1 MNMKMMMTIMHTT
14 QWWSPQWRWAFP
26 PAQLAD
32 AELAIVLRNFPLRL
46 VAQSFLQFMEILR
59 NLWKGS
65 VGRDA
70 VWTKSSL
77 DVIAHFSCSVCPNIL
92 AISFQ
97 KLNISSMFVYSTPSL
112 ACLSFSFHFQGLQVS
127 MGPSQRGSVNVFL
140 NLWVLEKMKNLY
152 VLDVD
157 NVNQDQSLR

>member
-1 MNMKMMMTIMHTT
+1 MLAAEDNHEGDSDNHAHNDDHHN
-14 QWWSPQWRWAFP
+14 QLFP

-77 DVIAHFSCSVCPNIL
+77 DVIAHFSCSVCPNIF

-97 KLNISSMFVYSTPSL
+97 KSSIFRQ
-112 ACLSFSFHFQGLQVS
+112 CLSTLHLPWPASL
-127 MGPSQRGSVNVFL
+127 FL
-140 NLWVLEKMKNLY
+140 SIFKGCRFRWDRAREDL
-152 VLDVD
+152 
-157 NVNQDQSLR
+157 